1 MLRRRERIAPL
12 SRDTKRMSAMKVS
25 TLTSSSGGLV
35 SYVQRQRQI
44 HVAATAVGASTG
56 ALEANYFRA
65 NLVAYA
71 VAILLVGM
79 LSFSFHLKKNA
90 YRRKILL
97 VLSP

>member
-25 TLTSSSGGLV
+25 TGGLV

-44 HVAATAVGASTG
+44 HVAATAVGASAG

-79 LSFSFHLKKNA
+79 LSFSFHFKKNA